1 MPAFGLRASICF
13 TSDFAA
19 ASIFIGPSNV
29 LPKPR
34 LPWRHYRPFARERNS
49 FFCIQLRRP
58 AIVVH
63 VSGMSDSEP
72 HASQIEKFAMLAY
85 SDAPALSPR
94 CERDSGASWNF
105 QDAARKFTQA
115 ARVVVTRQKMAA
127 TRDDF
132 LKELESTAI
141 GECSYP
147 ETRQHMPLQSLRETQ
162 ETGPTRNSV
171 ENKETA

>member
-1 MPAFGLRASICF
+1 MAP
-13 TSDFAA
+13 D
-19 ASIFIGPSNV
+19 
-29 LPKPR
+29 K
-34 LPWRHYRPFARERNS
+34 RNS

-105 QDAARKFTQA
+105 QDAARKFT
-115 ARVVVTRQKMAA
+115 
-127 TRDDF
+127 
-132 LKELESTAI
+132 
-141 GECSYP
+141 
-147 ETRQHMPLQSLRETQ
+147 
-162 ETGPTRNSV
+162 
-171 ENKETA
+171 